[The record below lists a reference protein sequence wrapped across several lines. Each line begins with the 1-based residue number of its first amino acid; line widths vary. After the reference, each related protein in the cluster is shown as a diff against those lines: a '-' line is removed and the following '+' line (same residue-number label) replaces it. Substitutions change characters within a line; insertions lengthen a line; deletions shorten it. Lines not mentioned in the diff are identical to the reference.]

1 MCIYI
6 YIDSSVILFLCVYI
20 YILIVWWKKQSI
32 IHSII
37 YLYIYVCVVYIY
49 IGIFWG
55 NMMLGASFCLFAAYW
70 HGRFK
75 AAGADK
81 PISRERTESAL
92 YRFIGWSAEFE
103 PALPVQCLF
112 EGRWFGGWFEGRC
125 SANVALNQS
134 NRIKNWCVNGDWL
147 QHHNKWLV
155 GGFNPS
161 EKY

>member
-1 MCIYI
+1 MYTYI
-6 YIDSSVILFLCVYI
+6 YICI
-20 YILIVWWKKQSI
+20 YMC
-32 IHSII
+32 
-37 YLYIYVCVVYIY
+37 VCVVYIHIYIY

-81 PISRERTESAL
+81 PIKGRVCPLSV

-147 QHHNKWLV
+147 QHRNKWLV
-155 GGFNPS
+155 GGIPTPLKNISQLGLFFPFYLG
-161 EKY
+161 KL